1 MHLLRKLYFEDQ
13 DRWLAFRYALEELAG
28 DPLHEEDFVEWMLM
42 DMEPVDIARAAL
54 LVECE
59 K

>member
-1 MHLLRKLYFEDQ
+1 MRKLYFEDQ